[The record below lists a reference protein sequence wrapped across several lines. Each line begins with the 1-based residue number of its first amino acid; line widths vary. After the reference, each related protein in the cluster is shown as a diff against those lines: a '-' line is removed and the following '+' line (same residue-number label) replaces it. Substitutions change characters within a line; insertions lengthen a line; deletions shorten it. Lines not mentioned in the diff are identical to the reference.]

1 MARTTANIN
10 TEARRGVLLQ
20 SLNTSLTGAEIVSL
34 SRTGATF
41 GGTFSGAGE
50 SWRLDTEISLAH

>member
-10 TEARRGVLLQ
+10 TEARVLLQ